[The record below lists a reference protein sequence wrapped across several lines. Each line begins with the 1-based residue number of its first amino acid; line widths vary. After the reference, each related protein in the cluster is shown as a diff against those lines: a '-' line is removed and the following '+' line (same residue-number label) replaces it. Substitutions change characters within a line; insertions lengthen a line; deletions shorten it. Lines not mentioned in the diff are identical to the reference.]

1 MEGDFPGSPVVK
13 SPPSN
18 AGDSGSTPGQGTKTP
33 HSKEQLSQ
41 NTTTKESPHPKTKS
55 LRGSVKTQCS
65 EKLF

>member
-18 AGDSGSTPGQGTKTP
+18 ARDAGSTPGQGTKIP

-41 NTTTKESPHPKTKS
+41 STTTRESPQPKTKS
-55 LRGSVKTQCS
+55 PCGSVKTQCS